1 MQQPRDHHF
10 FFAKK
15 MIPTHT
21 FQSTDMMFRELTGP
35 QREAFVFWLWNE
47 AGKGMQALPHVAPAP
62 DGRSLAK
69 LEVVGRIDQGGAEV
83 IVISM
88 PPALA
93 PNEAMF
99 LALVRRPA
107 GVSVFFWERCV
118 DMNTGGVSPTDAV
131 LAEVRSDGMR
141 INHGFHTGLDLAAFK
156 GKLGEVLG
164 ISLAGLEASL
174 PEITAE
180 AFVKAGGGRGARQG
194 GGGEGGAKKGST
206 FETLLLVRAGL
217 PVAMFV
223 LWRVLA
229 SLAAPISLYVWYVN
243 SALSVVLVIMLLVWL
258 YRVHDAR
265 RGQASFSPGMA
276 VGGWLIPGANL
287 VLPPLILRS
296 AWKATVGAGGG
307 LLALVWWLSW
317 LVEMVL
323 QMMRSLKVGF
333 VVDPGRQAM
342 VFEGGSIALPDGVA
356 SVLTTIYSPTGG
368 LLAALGAYGLLW
380 YVVKSVNARL

>member
-99 LALVRRPA
+99 LALVRRAA

-141 INHGFHTGLDLAAFK
+141 INHGFHKGLDLAAFK
-156 GKLGEVLG
+156 GKLGEALG

-223 LWRVLA
+223 LWRVLP